1 MLRLVIVF
9 ATCISLVTTKM
20 FATSSLLVRIKTYK
34 LTSTFDLELYEY
46 ISKQLNFEHLVENG
60 YFSWNY

>member
-1 MLRLVIVF
+1 MLKLVIVF

-20 FATSSLLVRIKTYK
+20 FATSTLLVRIKIYK

-46 ISKQLNFEHLVENG
+46 ISKQFNFEHLVENG